1 MVCWSGKD
9 GIDQEMVYI
18 LRPVDMIFKMFGA
31 TNYTKKTNMAY
42 IIPYSLKFDSNY
54 TIILVQSFNA

>member
-18 LRPVDMIFKMFGA
+18 LRPVDMIFKLFGA
-31 TNYTKKTNMAY
+31 TKKTNMAY

-54 TIILVQSFNA
+54 TIILVQNFNA